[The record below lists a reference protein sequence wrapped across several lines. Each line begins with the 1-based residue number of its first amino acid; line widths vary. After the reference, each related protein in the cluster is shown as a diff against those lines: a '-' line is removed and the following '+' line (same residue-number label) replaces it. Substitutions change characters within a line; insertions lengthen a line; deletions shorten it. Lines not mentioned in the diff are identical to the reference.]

1 MSELQQQAHQVQW
14 IKGPFVGAGGG
25 CGAVRVRGQR
35 PGSGH
40 RWTLSERRGT
50 APWSR
55 ITEENNV
62 GQGFSV
68 LAGPSLPL

>member
-1 MSELQQQAHQVQW
+1 MVD
-14 IKGPFVGAGGG
+14 KGTLCGGGAGGG
-25 CGAVRVRGQR
+25 VVRVRGQR

-40 RWTLSERRGT
+40 RRTPSERRGT

-62 GQGFSV
+62 GQGFSM